1 MAQAKNRKE
10 RIMGPTKEELKKRKE
25 ELQKQHDDLFSR
37 MNNGKEAI
45 RSMET
50 TLITLKGAIQ
60 QCDWTLDLY
69 KEEKSE

>member
-10 RIMGPTKEELKKRKE
+10 RIMGPTKEELEKRKE
-25 ELQKQHDDLFSR
+25 DLQKQHDDLLSR

-45 RSMET
+45 RNMET

-60 QCDWTLDLY
+60 QCNWTLDLY
-69 KEEKSE
+69 NEKKAE